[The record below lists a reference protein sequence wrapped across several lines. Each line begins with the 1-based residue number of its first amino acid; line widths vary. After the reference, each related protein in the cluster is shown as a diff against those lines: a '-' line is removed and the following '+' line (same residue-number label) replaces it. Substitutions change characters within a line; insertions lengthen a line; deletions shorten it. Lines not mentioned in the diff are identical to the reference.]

1 MHVHLVSSTK
11 SRRRVFI
18 EAVLDDARII
28 FASVCADFG
37 AERFD
42 LRHCRYIEL
51 AKTRLQHVLTAVALN
66 IVRLEAWWTG
76 QPLAKTRISRFAAL
90 QLSAA

>member
-1 MHVHLVSSTK
+1 MHVHLVSLTK

-37 AERFD
+37 AELFD
-42 LRHCRYIEL
+42 LRHCRYIGL

-90 QLSAA
+90 QLSTA